1 MPDRRQSRTALCEVR
16 DDLASYPLFD
26 SLGNEWANALCGTLD
41 GMLREYRWSLAYGR
55 GRDPRAPLPSYA
67 EYVRVGRYSIGGPP
81 HMWAALI
88 TTDDAS
94 TPAHMEHL
102 RAMEQLAS
110 TCIRLAN
117 DLQSYAKE
125 VAEGQINALVILSRA
140 LRDQGVS
147 EEDALQQAT
156 QSRPGPDPRRAAK
169 PGGTP
174 RKRRHP
180 DWPPRGRH
188 RQHRPLRVRLLHTPR
203 LPHLHGAGSLT
214 PSTLARLHLPAGSC
228 EREPDPLGDPAT
240 RPGISGVAYDTAW
253 LAGMP
258 APTDRRSSRF
268 PTALRWLVDNQ
279 LSDGSWGGSVRYE
292 HDRVL
297 CTLAALA
304 PLAEFGRH
312 AEERRAVEAGTRYLW
327 QHGHLLNSEPV
338 ELVGF
343 ELLVPA
349 LVQRARAAGVAV
361 PPHLDIY
368 ARQRAQKL
376 DLIPHAA
383 MYSPH
388 ATIAHSLEFLGDQ
401 ADLAGLEAAQS
412 QNGALG
418 NSPAATAFY
427 LTQTQSNNPQALDYL
442 TSCMG
447 RGGAG
452 AAAPVLYPCDTF
464 ELLWAAYHLYV
475 GGTPSRGILR
485 ATERRRLL
493 ADLAQTGVSLSRT
506 FPIPDADDTAVALL
520 LMHDLG
526 EPVDPTVL
534 QRFEAADGSFVSF
547 PYERHSSVG
556 VNAHVLHTLTRVPG
570 YPDAT
575 RAIERILTYLID
587 QHTGLYWIDK
597 WHISPLYA
605 TAHVLAALENLP
617 PAQRSRVAELIERSR
632 EWLRQS
638 QNADGSWGFYGQSTA
653 EETAYGL
660 LALAGN
666 RDMDERDRAR
676 SAAAAR
682 FLKLKRRENVAHP
695 PLWIDKCLYIPP
707 LVVNA
712 AIDGA
717 LTAWN
722 KRVVRKEAHAAP
734 DSLPPYQYAPLHAPA
749 HAQAPNRRR
758 SDAAVVSRNN

>member
-1 MPDRRQSRTALCEVR
+1 VTTATTLSPVHH
-16 DDLASYPLFD
+16 LTG
-26 SLGNEWANALCGTLD
+26 LGEC
-41 GMLREYRWSLAYGR
+41 
-55 GRDPRAPLPSYA
+55 
-67 EYVRVGRYSIGGPP
+67 V
-81 HMWAALI
+81 
-88 TTDDAS
+88 
-94 TPAHMEHL
+94 
-102 RAMEQLAS
+102 Q
-110 TCIRLAN
+110 
-117 DLQSYAKE
+117 
-125 VAEGQINALVILSRA
+125 
-140 LRDQGVS
+140 
-147 EEDALQQAT
+147 
-156 QSRPGPDPRRAAK
+156 
-169 PGGTP
+169 
-174 RKRRHP
+174 
-180 DWPPRGRH
+180 
-188 RQHRPLRVRLLHTPR
+188 
-203 LPHLHGAGSLT
+203 
-214 PSTLARLHLPAGSC
+214 
-228 EREPDPLGDPAT
+228 DPLGDPAT

-253 LAGMP
+253 LAGMSAP
-258 APTDRRSSRF
+258 ADRRRSRF

-292 HDRVL
+292 HDRIL

-304 PLAEFGRH
+304 PLAELGRH

-327 QHGHLLNSEPV
+327 QHGHLLSSEPV

-343 ELLVPA
+343 ELLVPS

-368 ARQRAQKL
+368 ARQRALKL
-376 DLIPHAA
+376 DLIPREA
-383 MYSPH
+383 MYSPR
-388 ATIAHSLEFLGDQ
+388 ATIVHSLEFLGDQ
-401 ADLAGLEAAQS
+401 ADLAGLEAAQG

-442 TSCMG
+442 SSCMG
-447 RGGAG
+447 RGDGAT
-452 AAAPVLYPCDTF
+452 APVLHPCDTF

-475 GGTPSRGILR
+475 GGAPSRGILR

-526 EPVDPTVL
+526 EHVDPRVL
-534 QRFEAADGSFVSF
+534 QPFEAADGSFVSF

-570 YPDAT
+570 YPDAS

-587 QHTGLYWIDK
+587 QHSGLYWIDK

-605 TAHVLAALENLP
+605 TAHVLAALEHLP
-617 PAQRSRVAELIERSR
+617 SEQRSRVAELIDRSR

-638 QNADGSWGFYGQSTA
+638 QNADGSWGFYGRSTA

-666 RDMDERDRAR
+666 RAIDERDRAR
-676 SAAAAR
+676 CAAAAR

-722 KRVVRKEAHAAP
+722 KRVVRKETRASP
-734 DSLPPYQYAPLHAPA
+734 DTLPPYEYSPQHAPT
-749 HAQAPNRRR
+749 HAQPPNRRR
-758 SDAAVVSRNN
+758 AYATVVSRNN

>member
-1 MPDRRQSRTALCEVR
+1 VTTSPTTALV
-16 DDLASYPLFD
+16 
-26 SLGNEWANALCGTLD
+26 
-41 GMLREYRWSLAYGR
+41 
-55 GRDPRAPLPSYA
+55 
-67 EYVRVGRYSIGGPP
+67 
-81 HMWAALI
+81 
-88 TTDDAS
+88 
-94 TPAHMEHL
+94 
-102 RAMEQLAS
+102 
-110 TCIRLAN
+110 
-117 DLQSYAKE
+117 
-125 VAEGQINALVILSRA
+125 
-140 LRDQGVS
+140 
-147 EEDALQQAT
+147 
-156 QSRPGPDPRRAAK
+156 
-169 PGGTP
+169 
-174 RKRRHP
+174 
-180 DWPPRGRH
+180 
-188 RQHRPLRVRLLHTPR
+188 
-203 LPHLHGAGSLT
+203 AGS
-214 PSTLARLHLPAGSC
+214 G
-228 EREPDPLGDPAT
+228 ERDRDPLGDPST

-253 LAGMP
+253 LAGMS
-258 APTDRRSSRF
+258 APTDPRGSRF
-268 PTALRWLVDNQ
+268 PTALRWLVANQ
-279 LSDGSWGGSVRYE
+279 LSDGSWGSSVRYE

-312 AEERRAVEAGTRYLW
+312 ADERRAVEAGTRYLW
-327 QHGHLLNSEPV
+327 QHGHLLSSEQV

-349 LVQRARAAGVAV
+349 LVQRARAAGVPV

-376 DLIPHAA
+376 DLIPPEA
-383 MYSPH
+383 MYSPR
-388 ATIAHSLEFLGDQ
+388 ATIVHSLEFLGDQ
-401 ADLAGLEAAQS
+401 ADLAGLEAAQG

-427 LTQTQSNNPQALDYL
+427 LQQTQSNNPQALDYL
-442 TSCMG
+442 NSCMG
-447 RGGAG
+447 RGASAG
-452 AAAPVLYPCDTF
+452 ATAPVLHPCDTF

-475 GGTPSRGILR
+475 GGAPSQGILR
-485 ATERRRLL
+485 PTERRRLL

-526 EPVDPTVL
+526 EQVDPRVL
-534 QRFEAADGSFVSF
+534 QPFEAADGSFVSF

-570 YPDAT
+570 YPDAQ

-605 TAHVLAALENLP
+605 TAHVLAALENVP
-617 PAQRSRVAELIERSR
+617 PELRGRVAELIDRSR

-660 LALAGN
+660 LALEGN
-666 RDMDERDRAR
+666 RELDERDRAR

-682 FLKLKRRENVAHP
+682 FLKAKRRENGAHP
-695 PLWIDKCLYIPP
+695 PLWIDKCLYVPP

-722 KRVVRKEAHAAP
+722 KRVNRKDTRSASPE
-734 DSLPPYQYAPLHAPA
+734 SLPPYQYSHYRVPVAAEAQPA
-749 HAQAPNRRR
+749 NRRR
-758 SDAAVVSRNN
+758 AHAAVVARNH